1 MPNDIVT
8 FHMDGEIT
16 NEKFAL
22 AVRRFVD
29 LVAALTNE
37 FAAEG
42 EIRWVLSNLDAGSL
56 TATSQGIAAAPA
68 DLPKVERVASAYL
81 DVGQRLAS
89 NVALPY
95 ALPVQQP
102 ATLLKSMLNPQ
113 NRSIRFENYD
123 NDVTIEES
131 ADKVIRVV
139 TEAGAYGAVQG
150 RVQTLT
156 SRGALRFTLYDLLR
170 DRAISC
176 YLAEGREDI
185 MRDAWGRIA
194 TVEGWVKRDRE
205 SGRPLT
211 VRQISSVT
219 ILPEPDGSYRDARG
233 ASPRDAD
240 DQESAEGLIRR
251 LRDAG

>member
-29 LVAALTNE
+29 LVAALTKE
-37 FAAEG
+37 YAAEG
-42 EIRWVLSNLDAGSL
+42 EIRWVLSNLEAASL
-56 TATSQGIAAAPA
+56 TATSQGIPTAPA
-68 DLPKVERVASAYL
+68 DLPKVERVARAYV
-81 DVGQRLAS
+81 DVGERLATS
-89 NVALPY
+89 APLPY
-95 ALPVQQP
+95 ALPIQQP
-102 ATLLKSMLNPQ
+102 ATLLRSMLNPQ
-113 NRSIRFENYD
+113 NRSMRFENYD
-123 NDVTIEES
+123 NDVTIEET
-131 ADKVIRVV
+131 ADNVVRVA
-139 TEAGAYGAVQG
+139 TEAGGYGAIQG

-156 SRGALRFTLYDLLR
+156 SRGSLRFTLYDLLR
-170 DRAISC
+170 DRAVSC
-176 YLAEGREDI
+176 YLAEGREGI

-211 VRQISSVT
+211 VREISDVM

-233 ASPRDAD
+233 ASPRDPD
-240 DQESAEGLIRR
+240 DKESAEGIIRR